1 MSIIACIAD
10 SSTILL
16 TGSQCFMFKHLI
28 CNTHSLVEKGNMA
41 AQWYHKAMT
50 QRSPVSIGRRRWGER
65 LDLKWRPK
73 RNKMK
78 SKSPRTVM
86 LNVMCGG

>member
-1 MSIIACIAD
+1 
-10 SSTILL
+10 
-16 TGSQCFMFKHLI
+16 
-28 CNTHSLVEKGNMA
+28 MA